1 MRSVVLA
8 TCQGERFLLAQLEGI
23 LSQLSAE
30 DEVII
35 SDDDSTDGTL
45 AVLRGISEPR
55 VQVITNTR
63 RVGYAANFERAIARA
78 RGEVVLFSDQDD
90 IWLPN
95 KVAELDSALRRADC
109 VASDAIVVD
118 EELRVLHD
126 SFFRLREAHR
136 FDDLS
141 IFRKPKIV
149 GATLACR
156 RSYLQTLLP
165 FPRGVPHDFW
175 ITVNAAFDRKL
186 EVLPTPLI
194 LYRRHDRAA
203 SVTATGQKRR
213 MGIIAVERTRIAI
226 HMLLRRLITR
236 RRDSRR
242 ATERA

>member
-8 TCQGERFLLAQLEGI
+8 TCQGERFLLAQLKSI

-30 DEVII
+30 DEVIV
-35 SDDDSTDGTL
+35 SDDSSTDGTL
-45 AVLRGISEPR
+45 AVIRGISDPR
-55 VQVITNTR
+55 IQVITNTKR
-63 RVGYAANFERAIARA
+63 LGYVANFGRAIVRA
-78 RGEVVLFSDQDD
+78 RGESVFLSDQDD

-95 KVAELDSALRRADC
+95 KVAELDSAMRRADC

-126 SFFRLREAHR
+126 SFFRLRGADR

-141 IFRKPKIV
+141 IFRKPRIV

-156 RSYLQTLLP
+156 RAYLQTLLP

-186 EVLPTPLI
+186 EVLPMPLI
-194 LYRRHDRAA
+194 LYRRHNRAH
-203 SVTATGQKRR
+203 SVTATGQKRG
-213 MGIIAVERTRIAI
+213 MGTIAAERTRIAI

-236 RRDSRR
+236 RG